1 MAACAAAVVAVAAST
16 AAAAGPAAA
25 AVRQPPAQRTGL
37 TAAGVPFALNGRI
50 LRITVPAST
59 RRGRRIR
66 VSCGRLTTA
75 DLRPGVSGGSV
86 TAHGSQVFRGR
97 RRLRIRLGRDVS
109 AIAEWCEFATLPS
122 GRSGAAELKPRLA
135 PAPAPLVSG
144 PGVREAIAEGGGARF
159 LLDGTTLTLIAER
172 PLRGDVV
179 LFLAC
184 YATNPTV
191 VTQTTAARSVA
202 IGSGRRSV
210 TVDVGVDI
218 EAAASSCF
226 VESSRE
232 GDLFLASLTSGEV
245 TGLCSRS

>member
-1 MAACAAAVVAVAAST
+1 MRASIAMAACAAVAAS
-16 AAAAGPAAA
+16 AVVAAGPAAA
-25 AVRQPPAQRTGL
+25 AVAQPPAQRTGV

-66 VSCGRLTTA
+66 VSCGRMTTA
-75 DLRPGVSGGSV
+75 DLRSGVSAGSV
-86 TAHGSQVFRGR
+86 TGRGSRVFRGR
-97 RRLRIRLGRDVS
+97 RRLQIRLGRDVS

-122 GRSGAAELKPRLA
+122 GRFGAAVMKPRLA

-144 PGVREAIAEGGGARF
+144 PGVREAVAESGGARF
-159 LLDGTTLTLIAER
+159 LLDGTTLTLIAAR

-184 YATNPTV
+184 YAPNSTV
-191 VTQTTAARSVA
+191 ATQAARSVA
-202 IGSGRRSV
+202 IGSGRRTVSV
-210 TVDVGVDI
+210 DLGVDV

-232 GDLFLASLTSGEV
+232 GDLFLAYFGMAPAK
-245 TGLCSRS
+245 G

>member
-1 MAACAAAVVAVAAST
+1 MRASIALAMTAVAVSVV
-16 AAAAGPAAA
+16 AAAGPAAA
-25 AVRQPPAQRTGL
+25 AVPQPPAQRTGR
-37 TAAGVPFALNGRI
+37 TAAGVPFALNGRM

-75 DLRPGVSGGSV
+75 DLRPGVSAGSV
-86 TAHGSQVFRGR
+86 TGHGSRVFRGR
-97 RRLRIRLGRDVS
+97 RRLQIRLGRDVS

-122 GRSGAAELKPRLA
+122 GRSGAAMLKPRLA

-144 PGVREAIAEGGGARF
+144 PGVREAIAEGGRARF
-159 LLDGTTLTLIAER
+159 LLDGTTLTLIAAR

-191 VTQTTAARSVA
+191 VMQPTVARSVA
-202 IGSGRRSV
+202 IGSGRRTV
-210 TVDVGVDI
+210 TVDLGVDI
-218 EAAASSCF
+218 EAAASTCF

-232 GDLFLASLTSGEV
+232 GDLFLAYFGTPPAKG
-245 TGLCSRS
+245 